1 MDHESGE
8 HEDQEHLEPVAADTD
23 GQQASGE
30 AAPVAID
37 VAKLTEKV
45 YQLMLHDLRL
55 ERARGAR

>member
-1 MDHESGE
+1 VDHESDE
-8 HEDQEHLEPVAADTD
+8 HDDAELEHVAADAD
-23 GQQASGE
+23 GQKASGE

-55 ERARGAR
+55 DRARGAR

>member
-1 MDHESGE
+1 
-8 HEDQEHLEPVAADTD
+8 
-23 GQQASGE
+23 
-30 AAPVAID
+30 VAID

>member
-1 MDHESGE
+1 VDEKSGE
-8 HEDQEHLEPVAADTD
+8 HEDPEHLEPVAADAHE
-23 GQQASGE
+23 QKASGE

-55 ERARGAR
+55 DRARGAR